1 MQLRI
6 LSREYSRVSRMS
18 DLSVSENVSLRSFS
32 TFRTGGPAKYFAEP
46 SNEDELT
53 QAFAFA
59 REKGLEVFVLG
70 NGSNCLI
77 SDNGFDGLV
86 IRIGKQMGQ
95 ISSEEG
101 PDGLT
106 YVTAGAGCLLSRFG
120 NFCADL
126 GLEGAEFACG
136 IPGTVGGAVFMN
148 AGAYGREIKD
158 IAVSVRYW
166 EDGEIK
172 EISASECGFAYRAS
186 IFDRKN
192 ANGSNAVILSLK
204 AAMPK
209 GDREKILAYCE
220 ELRQKR
226 TASQPLDVP
235 SAGSTFKR
243 PEGHFAAK
251 LIEDSGLKGFALD
264 DSGAQV
270 SPKHAGFV
278 VNNNGTAKA
287 EDILKL
293 IDYIS
298 GKVYEDSGVRLEKEV
313 RLIGEFGGKR

>member
-1 MQLRI
+1 MPEI
-6 LSREYSRVSRMS
+6 SI
-18 DLSVSENVSLRSFS
+18 SENVLLKPYS
-32 TFRTGGPAKYFAEP
+32 TFRTGGPARYFAEP
-46 SNEDELT
+46 SNETGLSE
-53 QAFAFA
+53 AFDFA
-59 REKGLEVFVLG
+59 RQKDLEVFVLG

-77 SDNGFDGLV
+77 SDKGFDGLV
-86 IRIGKQMGQ
+86 IRIGKQMGE

-120 NFCADL
+120 NYCAEA

-158 IAVSVRYW
+158 IAVSVRYF
-166 EDGEIK
+166 ENGEVK
-172 EISASECGFAYRAS
+172 EISASECGFAYRTS
-186 IFDRKN
+186 IFDKK
-192 ANGSNAVILSLK
+192 AENGGEAVILSLK
-204 AAMPK
+204 AALPK
-209 GDREKILAYCE
+209 GDKEKILSYCE

-226 TASQPLDVP
+226 TNSQPLDVP

-243 PEGHFAAK
+243 PEGYFAAK

-278 VNNNGTAKA
+278 VNNNGTASA
-287 EDILKL
+287 EDILRL

-298 GKVYEDSGVRLEKEV
+298 GKVFEDSGVRLEKEV

>member
-1 MQLRI
+1 MSE
-6 LSREYSRVSRMS
+6 LSIAK
-18 DLSVSENVSLRSFS
+18 NVSLRSYS
-32 TFRTGGPAKYFAEP
+32 TFRTGGPAKFFAEP
-46 SNEDELT
+46 SNEDELS

-59 REKGLEVFVLG
+59 REKGLQVFILG

-77 SDNGFDGLV
+77 SDKGFDGLV
-86 IRIGKQMGQ
+86 IRIGKLMGE

-101 PDGLT
+101 LDGFT

-120 NFCADL
+120 NYCADL

-166 EDGEIK
+166 ENGEIF
-172 EISASECGFAYRAS
+172 ELPASECGFAYRTS
-186 IFDRKN
+186 IFDKK
-192 ANGSNAVILSLK
+192 AESGSDAVILSLK

-209 GDREKILAYCE
+209 GDKEKILSYCE

-287 EDILKL
+287 EDILRL

-298 GKVYEDSGVRLEKEV
+298 GKVFEDSGVRLEKEV

>member
-1 MQLRI
+1 MEQYKKDFINFMVESQVLKFGDFTLKSGR
-6 LSREYSRVSRMS
+6 
-18 DLSVSENVSLRSFS
+18 RSPF
-32 TFRTGGPAKYFAEP
+32 
-46 SNEDELT
+46 
-53 QAFAFA
+53 
-59 REKGLEVFVLG
+59 
-70 NGSNCLI
+70 
-77 SDNGFDGLV
+77 
-86 IRIGKQMGQ
+86 
-95 ISSEEG
+95 
-101 PDGLT
+101 
-106 YVTAGAGCLLSRFG
+106 
-120 NFCADL
+120 
-126 GLEGAEFACG
+126 
-136 IPGTVGGAVFMN
+136 FMN

-158 IAVSVRYW
+158 IAVSVRYL
-166 EDGEIK
+166 EDGEVK
-172 EISASECGFAYRAS
+172 EIPAGECGFSYRTS
-186 IFDRKN
+186 LFDRKQS
-192 ANGSNAVILSLK
+192 NGEQPVILSMKAALK
-204 AAMPK
+204 A
-209 GDREKILAYCE
+209 GDREKIASYVA

-243 PEGHFAAK
+243 PEGYFAAK

>member
-1 MQLRI
+1 
-6 LSREYSRVSRMS
+6 MS
-18 DLSVSENVSLRSFS
+18 EFSIKENICLAPYS
-32 TFRTGGPAKYFAEP
+32 TFRAGGPARFFAEP

-53 QAFAFA
+53 EAFRFA
-59 REKGLEVFVLG
+59 GEKGLDVFVLG

-77 SDNGFDGLV
+77 SDKGFDGLV
-86 IRIGKQMGQ
+86 IKIGKQMGE
-95 ISSEEG
+95 ITSEVRE
-101 PDGLT
+101 DGLT
-106 YVTAGAGCLLSRFG
+106 YVTAGAGCPLSRFG
-120 NFCADL
+120 NYCADQS
-126 GLEGAEFACG
+126 LEGAEFACG

-158 IAVSVRYW
+158 ICVSVRYW
-166 EDGEIK
+166 EDGKIK
-172 EISASECGFAYRAS
+172 EISASECGFAYRTS
-186 IFDRKN
+186 VFDKRAAK
-192 ANGSNAVILSLK
+192 GEFPVIVSMT
-204 AAMPK
+204 AALPK
-209 GDREKILAYCE
+209 GDKEKILSYVE

-243 PEGHFAAK
+243 PEGYFAAK

-278 VNNNGTAKA
+278 VNNNGSASA

-293 IDYIS
+293 IDYVS
-298 GKVYEDSGVRLEKEV
+298 GKVFEDSGVRLEKEV
-313 RLIGEFGGKR
+313 RLIGEFGGKA